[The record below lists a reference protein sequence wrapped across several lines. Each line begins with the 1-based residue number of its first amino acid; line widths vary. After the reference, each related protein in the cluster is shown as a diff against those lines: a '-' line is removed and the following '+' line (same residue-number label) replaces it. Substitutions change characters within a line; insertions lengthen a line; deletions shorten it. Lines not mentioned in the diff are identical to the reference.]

1 MWKISVS
8 PIRALLNNSSLKS
21 SEDGT
26 IEVFLFS
33 VIHLVGAK
41 PKNTNAKAVNADKN
55 NYVELKYIIIMQYCM
70 PIVTCTDWSKARK
83 NLCYH

>member
-1 MWKISVS
+1 M
-8 PIRALLNNSSLKS
+8 KS

-55 NYVELKYIIIMQYCM
+55 NYVELKYIIIVQNCM
-70 PIVTCTDWSKARK
+70 PNMTCTDKAREGK
-83 NLCYH
+83 IFAIII